1 VNGASASTPA
11 ATFSAA
17 APTNSANIKG
27 DTQRLRNLIPRAR
40 SAFSSTR
47 RPLANARIPF
57 ALSALST
64 RRSPRPIGSEVTRAR
79 NYSHSS
85 GHDAIIRGCYEGVTY
100 EIFPNTFS
108 TNTLIAYLPSLSSD
122 VTRARDDV
130 NDTETTFRARD
141 DVGDA

>member
-1 VNGASASTPA
+1 MVHPRQRPQRRSAPQPRTAPTAKVTHHAFETPSRALDLLFVHAASTRERGYRSLSQRSPPA
-11 ATFSAA
+11 
-17 APTNSANIKG
+17 
-27 DTQRLRNLIPRAR
+27 L
-40 SAFSSTR
+40 
-47 RPLANARIPF
+47 
-57 ALSALST
+57 
-64 RRSPRPIGSEVTRAR
+64 PRPIGSEVTRAR

-130 NDTETTFRARD
+130 GDTETTFRARD